1 MLNKWKRVDWS
12 IVFIVFIFGILSVVL
27 IHSGVAAWPK
37 FKGLETRMLFYYIA
51 GFIAF
56 FAMMLVDFR
65 LLTKYFLY
73 LFGAGIILMVIAI
86 FKGATVNGADG
97 WLNIGPL
104 SLQPAELFKLILII
118 SLAALLIRKY
128 KMRLS
133 FWRDVVPL
141 GLVTL
146 IPLGLALKQNDIGN
160 GLSYLVI
167 LLGMLWIGKL
177 KYSHALIILIIG
189 AVATVGGI
197 KLYIS
202 FHDEIAASLKNTTKA
217 HWLNRIDPWLL
228 PEKADKNASYHTKN
242 ASVAIAAGGMFGNG
256 YMKGPYVQS
265 ARVPYTYSDS
275 IFVVVAEEFGF
286 FGCSV
291 LLLLYFILIHRLIL
305 ISLECRDKSGPLL
318 IVGIVAMWLYQ
329 IFENIGM
336 FMGLMP
342 LTGITLPFISY
353 GGTSLLINMA
363 SLGVAM
369 SVRIHGHEV
378 EDDIP
383 RTTRAS
389 LTRSS

>member
-12 IVFIVFIFGILSVVL
+12 IVFIVFIFGILSIAL

-37 FKGLETRMLFYYIA
+37 FKGNDTKMIFFYIA
-51 GFIAF
+51 GFMAF
-56 FAMMLVDFR
+56 FGMMLIDFR

-73 LFGAGIILMVIAI
+73 LFGAGAILMIIVI
-86 FKGATVNGADG
+86 FKGEELNGAQG
-97 WLNIGPL
+97 WLNLGFIN
-104 SLQPAELFKLILII
+104 LQPAELFKLVLII
-118 SLAALLIRKY
+118 TLAALLMRKY
-128 KMRLS
+128 RMRLL

-146 IPLGLALKQNDIGN
+146 IPFALAMKQNDIGN

-177 KYSHALIILIIG
+177 KYSHALIILVIT
-189 AVATVGGI
+189 AVAVVGGI
-197 KLYIS
+197 KAYVT
-202 FHDEIAASLKNTTKA
+202 FHDQIATTLKQTNKE
-217 HWLNRIDPWLL
+217 HWLNRMDPWLL
-228 PEKADKNASYHTKN
+228 PDKADKNAAYHTKN

-265 ARVPYTYSDS
+265 GRVPYTYSDS

-305 ISLECRDKSGPLL
+305 ISLECKDKVGPLL
-318 IVGIVAMWLYQ
+318 IVGVVAMWLYQ

-363 SLGVAM
+363 SLGLAM

-378 EDDIP
+378 DDDIP

>member
-1 MLNKWKRVDWS
+1 MLNKWKKVDWS

-37 FKGLETRMLFYYIA
+37 FKGYETKMLFFYIA

-56 FAMMLVDFR
+56 FGMMLVDFR

-73 LFGAGIILMVIAI
+73 LFGAGVLLMVVVI
-86 FKGATVNGADG
+86 FNGSELNGAKG
-97 WLNIGPL
+97 WLDLGFV

-118 SLAALLIRKY
+118 TLTALLMRKY
-128 KMRLS
+128 RLRLS

-141 GLVTL
+141 GLVTM
-146 IPLGLALKQNDIGN
+146 IPFALAMVQNDIGN

-167 LLGMLWIGKL
+167 LLGLLWIGKL
-177 KYSHALIILIIG
+177 KYSHALIILIVA
-189 AVATVGGI
+189 AVTITVGV
-197 KLYIS
+197 KTYIT
-202 FHDEIAASLKNTTKA
+202 FHEQISTTLKQTNKQ

-228 PEKADKNASYHTKN
+228 PEKADKDASYHTKN
-242 ASVAIAAGGMFGNG
+242 ATVAIAAGGMFGSG
-256 YMKGPYVQS
+256 YMQGAYVQS
-265 ARVPYTYSDS
+265 GRVPYTYSDS

-305 ISLECRDKSGPLL
+305 ISLECKDKSGPLL

-363 SLGVAM
+363 SLGLAM

-378 EDDIP
+378 DDDIP
-383 RTTRAS
+383 RTSKAALSRTS
-389 LTRSS
+389 